1 MSYSRQTQLTRRRVY
16 NDRGRGL
23 WPRRRQS
30 LDWTNISADADERK
44 GRRRR
49 PGLPGSAANKPIRA
63 RIYRSRPSSS
73 REIAPSAG
81 DRLTTRRQAAL
92 LLRPIPMQNSQP
104 MTQKKKKE
112 RKEGKHGTKKNPIH
126 RTRSLHFFA
135 ALHLEIESRA
145 RVRSFSFGPGRVP
158 RDRNEVF
165 LLNDGIF
172 PALTTLCCLG
182 LSFLT
187 CVGFNST
194 WNVRCKESQCV
205 RILI

>member
-104 MTQKKKKE
+104 MTQKKK
-112 RKEGKHGTKKNPIH
+112 RKKRRKTWDQKKSHPQNEVAPLLRCSSSRNWIA
-126 RTRSLHFFA
+126 RTR
-135 ALHLEIESRA
+135 ALIFSRPWA
-145 RVRSFSFGPGRVP
+145 GSTRS
-158 RDRNEVF
+158 
-165 LLNDGIF
+165 
-172 PALTTLCCLG
+172 
-182 LSFLT
+182 
-187 CVGFNST
+187 
-194 WNVRCKESQCV
+194 
-205 RILI
+205 

>member
-104 MTQKKKKE
+104 MTQKKKKKKEKKENMGPKKIPSTE
-112 RKEGKHGTKKNPIH
+112 RG
-126 RTRSLHFFA
+126 RSTSSLLFISKLNRAHACAHFLS
-135 ALHLEIESRA
+135 ALGGFHAIVMKCFCLTMG
-145 RVRSFSFGPGRVP
+145 F
-158 RDRNEVF
+158 F
-165 LLNDGIF
+165 LLLQHF
-172 PALTTLCCLG
+172 VVLG
-182 LSFLT
+182 CHF
-187 CVGFNST
+187 
-194 WNVRCKESQCV
+194 
-205 RILI
+205 